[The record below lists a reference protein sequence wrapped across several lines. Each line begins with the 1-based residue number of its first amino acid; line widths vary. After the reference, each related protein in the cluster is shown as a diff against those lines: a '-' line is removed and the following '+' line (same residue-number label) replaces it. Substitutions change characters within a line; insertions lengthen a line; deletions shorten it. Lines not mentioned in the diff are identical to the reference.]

1 MTTETISGDDI
12 VPCDECGEPK
22 PRARYHTAHDC
33 VRYLR
38 RQIVKKD
45 DALRLAHA
53 RLANVNARTAN
64 GSWADVPRHGA
75 SRAPAPIV

>member
-53 RLANVNARTAN
+53 RLANVNARPLSETVEA
-64 GSWADVPRHGA
+64 V
-75 SRAPAPIV
+75 RAALSESTP